1 MNVRLLLLE
10 STIIFLSKE
19 PILKA
24 CLTDTK
30 SHNWA
35 QVINQIWLR
44 YFAIFLH
51 CVKQKHFLNFSVP
64 ICSVMSFGLVYV
76 WLNVLIPTEDIYLSQ
91 YRLGCYA
98 IALSCIIEQ
107 ITQSVILIAQSFCF
121 VKLKVYVFKLR
132 PL

>member
-30 SHNWA
+30 SHNWS

-44 YFAIFLH
+44 YISNHPFFIIVVL
-51 CVKQKHFLNFSVP
+51 LNNDFSVP
-64 ICSVMSFGLVYV
+64 ICAVISFGLVYV
-76 WLNVLIPTEDIYLSQ
+76 WINVLIPTEEIYLSQ
-91 YRLGCYA
+91 YKLGCYA
-98 IALSCIIEQ
+98 IALSCIVEQ
-107 ITQSVILIAQSFCF
+107 LTQSAVLVAQSFCF
-121 VKLKVYVFKLR
+121 VKLKVCSDKSSH
-132 PL
+132 